1 VVGLGEAAVI
11 EPKFAPKTPFKPGRP
26 IGVVVHTTGAGLVRK
41 AAELGIPPMVRAVQL
56 YRNLQAEG
64 PHWVID
70 QAGNREQIQLTD
82 RVAYHV
88 GGLRHARLAAPLV
101 QAEYA
106 WWRERFPAYKKLLDM
121 PMWWAGSVNNVAW
134 GVEVIPHE
142 DPYAPWSDACVGSL
156 HTLLWDL
163 ARTFKAVRGVTVCT
177 HSELSPYTRTAKGKP
192 WDLTPTHS
200 AQLDDIVA
208 RL

>member
-1 VVGLGEAAVI
+1 MI
-11 EPKFAPKTPFKPGRP
+11 EPRFAPKTPFKPGRP
-26 IGVVVHTTGAGLVRK
+26 QGVVVHTTGAGLVRK

-70 QAGNREQIQLTD
+70 QLGNREAIQLPD

-88 GGLRHARLAAPLV
+88 GGLRHARLAAPLT
-101 QAEYA
+101 QSNYA
-106 WWRERFPAYKKLLDM
+106 WWRERFPTYKKLLDM
-121 PMWWAGSVNNVAW
+121 PLWWAGSVNNVAW
-134 GVEVIPHE
+134 GIEVIPHA
-142 DPYAPWSDACVGSL
+142 DPDAPWTNACETAL
-156 HTLLWDL
+156 HDLLRTL
-163 ARTFKAVRGVTVCT
+163 AVAFTAKRGVTICT
-177 HSELSPYTRTAKGKP
+177 HSELNPYTRTAKGKP